1 MRKDSS
7 KRSIQ
12 QMISIN
18 FTVIAVMA
26 MIIMGTVLYAHFA
39 NNLRSNIVESNK
51 QLLDQASWNLNSYLK
66 NMMRVSDAMY
76 YSVIKNKDLSIET
89 LDKEMTLLY
98 ESNKDNLVSIACI
111 TENGA
116 LVAAAPISTRKESV
130 DFRKQEWFIQANE
143 KIENLH
149 FSVPHIQN
157 LFESSNYRRSE
168 ERRVGKEC

>member
-1 MRKDSS
+1 
-7 KRSIQ
+7 
-12 QMISIN
+12 
-18 FTVIAVMA
+18 
-26 MIIMGTVLYAHFA
+26 
-39 NNLRSNIVESNK
+39 
-51 QLLDQASWNLNSYLK
+51 
-66 NMMRVSDAMY
+66 MY

-157 LFESSNYRRSE
+157 LFESSNYRS
-168 ERRVGKEC
+168 KNFPN